1 MNEIKQTFI
10 VFNDLYEIFYVLEEA
25 EVIEENIEYYEE
37 VKKIVDE
44 AWDLADSLTLS
55 LNKTKCQFNVFENE
69 QIAKKEIERLEEEL
83 AEIPELKEK
92 DGL

>member
-1 MNEIKQTFI
+1 MIEIKQTFL
-10 VFNDLYEIFYVLEEA
+10 VFNDLYEKIFDVLEEA

-83 AEIPELKEK
+83 AELKEK